1 MMQWAQTEI
10 QEIPFKLGGGG
21 GGDMDKEKT
30 LTFLTVR
37 VVQQWNRLPRQVVDP

>member
-21 GGDMDKEKT
+21 GDGGRGTWTKKK
-30 LTFLTVR
+30 
-37 VVQQWNRLPRQVVDP
+37 P